1 MARRLLA
8 IVVAVTAAALLLA
21 ASSSPRSTREGG
33 IFRVGMSGGL
43 LASVDPALQG
53 GRHVLGATCAGLM
66 NMPDRPGRARMRL
79 VPEIAAGYPEI
90 TNGGKTYT
98 FTIQKGVRFSTGARV
113 TARSVAYTINREL
126 NPTLNS
132 PFAGDFKSIVGAQKV
147 IDGRAGTASG
157 VVPRGN
163 TLVIRLTK
171 PAGDFMQHVTAG
183 DGTFC
188 VLPETAPIDPEG
200 LKAPVPA
207 AGPYYVAEYVP
218 GERVVLERNRYY
230 RGGRPHHID
239 RFVVDLTLDPPTIL
253 DRVESGELDSSF
265 VTAADVGDRAEELK
279 QKYGVNRSR
288 FFVAPARALAAF
300 VLNTSRP
307 LFRNNPK
314 LRQAINFAVDRE
326 ALLRERGRLSGF
338 LTDQYLTPVMLGF
351 KNGHI
356 YPLRGPD
363 LHNARALASGHTR
376 SGKAVLYTT
385 PAPPDI
391 AMAQILQRNLQR
403 IGLEIEIEEFPS
415 PVLFEKLATPGEP
428 FDIGRVVWVAPLDP
442 SFLNSLFDGRT
453 IGQPDSSNWSRFN
466 SPTYNGLLGAASRL
480 PPGPDRYRTYGE
492 LDVDIARNGAPGIP
506 YAYLSAQTL
515 VSARTGC
522 VVVTPIL
529 DLAAVCLK

>member
-171 PAGDFMQHVTAG
+171 P
-183 DGTFC
+183 GTVRSAFF
-188 VLPETAPIDPEG
+188 LRRPRSTPRGSRRRSRQRAPTTSQSTSLASVSSSSG
-200 LKAPVPA
+200 TGTTA
-207 AGPYYVAEYVP
+207 AG
-218 GERVVLERNRYY
+218 
-230 RGGRPHHID
+230 
-239 RFVVDLTLDPPTIL
+239 
-253 DRVESGELDSSF
+253 
-265 VTAADVGDRAEELK
+265 
-279 QKYGVNRSR
+279 
-288 FFVAPARALAAF
+288 
-300 VLNTSRP
+300 
-307 LFRNNPK
+307 
-314 LRQAINFAVDRE
+314 
-326 ALLRERGRLSGF
+326 
-338 LTDQYLTPVMLGF
+338 
-351 KNGHI
+351 
-356 YPLRGPD
+356 
-363 LHNARALASGHTR
+363 
-376 SGKAVLYTT
+376 
-385 PAPPDI
+385 
-391 AMAQILQRNLQR
+391 
-403 IGLEIEIEEFPS
+403 
-415 PVLFEKLATPGEP
+415 
-428 FDIGRVVWVAPLDP
+428 
-442 SFLNSLFDGRT
+442 
-453 IGQPDSSNWSRFN
+453 
-466 SPTYNGLLGAASRL
+466 
-480 PPGPDRYRTYGE
+480 
-492 LDVDIARNGAPGIP
+492 
-506 YAYLSAQTL
+506 
-515 VSARTGC
+515 ART
-522 VVVTPIL
+522 T
-529 DLAAVCLK
+529 